1 MRIVIAIGGNSLIKT
16 KKDNSIADQYSQI
29 ETTALNLSSV
39 ITGNNQVVI
48 THGNGPQV
56 GFLLQMQET
65 SSKLLPIMPI
75 DYCVADTQ
83 GGIGYQIQTAF
94 QNELIKNNS
103 NKSIVSLVTRCEV
116 SENDPAFH
124 HPTKP
129 IGSFFKY
136 DEIAKKSALHG
147 WSFVEDSG
155 RGYRRVVASPR
166 PTKILE
172 KDSILSLLENG
183 TIVVAT
189 GGGGIPVIKKDSL
202 YVGIEAVIDKDF
214 ASSLLAQEINADF
227 LVISTGVPHVS
238 LNFGKPD
245 EKRIVEATVSEM
257 KEHVEKGYFGKGSM
271 EPKII
276 AGIQFTEATNCPTII
291 TCPESIQEALDGSCG
306 TRIIP

>member
-16 KKDNSIADQYSQI
+16 KKDNSIVDQYSQV
-29 ETTALNLSSV
+29 ETTASNLSSV

-65 SSKLLPIMPI
+65 SSRLLPIMPI

-103 NKSIVSLVTRCEV
+103 KRVIVSLVTRCEV
-116 SENDPAFH
+116 SVDDPAFN

-129 IGSFFKY
+129 IGTFFKY
-136 DEIAKKSALHG
+136 DEIATKSSLYG
-147 WSFVEDSG
+147 WTFVEDSG
-155 RGYRRVVASPR
+155 RGYRRVVASPK
-166 PTKILE
+166 PIKILE
-172 KDSILSLLENG
+172 KDSILNLLEQG
-183 TIVVAT
+183 AIVVAA
-189 GGGGIPVIKKDSL
+189 GGGGIPVIKKNSR

-214 ASSLLAQEINADF
+214 ASSLLARDIKADV

-238 LNFGKPD
+238 LNFGQPD
-245 EKRIVEATVSEM
+245 EKRINEATVAEM
-257 KEHVEKGYFGKGSM
+257 KKHLEQGHFGKGSM
-271 EPKII
+271 EPKIT
-276 AGIQFTEATNCPTII
+276 AGIQFTEETKCPTII